1 MMKKKDWDKVKLS
14 ELTKIYNYDETG
26 NSFIVK
32 VQLEDYRDVYSDWDF
47 SPFLNRDLDDDLT
60 EYLLE
65 CSYEINYKYNLLI
78 ELHILHQQ
86 YNPKREE
93 RTRIGMVNYFGY
105 QLKKLKNRKMRVFK
119 DTIFFLVFGSILLLS
134 GGYIDT
140 NFDTSIW
147 LKLLSEG
154 FYIGGWVML
163 WEMFS
168 HCFFDMSKVNG
179 KMKHF
184 KRLKE
189 SEITFIY
196 EEHRRT

>member
-1 MMKKKDWDKVKLS
+1 
-14 ELTKIYNYDETG
+14 
-26 NSFIVK
+26 
-32 VQLEDYRDVYSDWDF
+32 
-47 SPFLNRDLDDDLT
+47 
-60 EYLLE
+60 
-65 CSYEINYKYNLLI
+65 
-78 ELHILHQQ
+78 
-86 YNPKREE
+86 
-93 RTRIGMVNYFGY
+93 MVNYFGY